1 VDTIYITTPI
11 YYPNAPPHIG
21 HAYTTIYAD
30 VLARYHRLRGRNVF
44 FMTGNDEHGLKLQK
58 AAEEKGVDPKV
69 LVDEMAEVYKK
80 YWRLLD
86 ISYDHFI
93 RTTDPKHVEVVK
105 KAVSILYEK
114 GLIYRS
120 RYSGWYCV
128 SCEKFYS
135 EGEYIV
141 KDDKPYCP
149 IHDKPLEWIEED
161 TYYFKLSVFKD
172 YLIKLLS
179 DSDIV
184 YPRQYAIEILN
195 RVKEEGLRDVSIARP
210 SDRVW
215 WGVEF
220 PFDKNY
226 TVYVWFDALL
236 NYVSGIGYLDDNERF
251 NKYWSN
257 VHHVI
262 GKDILWFHTAI
273 WFSVLKAL
281 DIPPPKK
288 LLVHAFLISRGL
300 KIGKSSGNVIAI
312 EDLIERYQ
320 DSDGVRYILM
330 RVFNMDKDVEVS
342 TQLFDSIYNSEL
354 ADTYGNLVRRLG
366 VLAKK
371 KLNGIVYKRSLN
383 DELVKVIDD
392 TREKYLEYMENYE
405 VAQAI
410 NTVMDL
416 VREANA
422 YINKVK
428 PWEKKSPDKDLYNL
442 LEALRFATLMLYPII
457 PKATRKVAD
466 SFGFK
471 IEDPEKS
478 SIGSIERYN
487 IIDAPILFR
496 KVRIQ

>member
-1 VDTIYITTPI
+1 MDTIYITTPI